1 MHLTLAHALVW
12 ISTAGAA
19 WLMVRSGTAKG
30 LLRLPARER
39 CVSCGR
45 VVDRHGCPCRRDDSV

>member
-1 MHLTLAHALVW
+1 MQLTLAQALIW

-19 WLMVRSGTAKG
+19 WLMVKSGTAKG
-30 LLRLPARER
+30 LLRLSARQR

-45 VVDRHGCPCRRDDSV
+45 VVDRDGCPCRSDDAA

>member
-1 MHLTLAHALVW
+1 MQLTLANALVW

-19 WLMVRSGTAKG
+19 WLMVQSGTAKG
-30 LLRLPARER
+30 LLRRPARQR

-45 VVDRHGCPCRRDDSV
+45 VVGRDGCPCRRDDSV